1 MEEKNTVKNHKH
13 GHRERLR
20 RRYLENGID
29 ALAEHEILE
38 FILFYG
44 IPRVDTK
51 PIAYRLIDEFGSLKA
66 VLSAPYEALV
76 SAGLTS
82 ACASYIKLFDAV
94 PLWVERNG
102 IVGKKLTGYS
112 ELGNFFHKELCNEK
126 TEKVLM
132 LMLDS
137 KNRVIGLRK
146 VADGSFS
153 EVSANTRF
161 IADECIKH
169 KAAKVVLAHNHPGG
183 SAELSVKDH
192 MANSTLDNLFNMLGV
207 TLIEHYI
214 ITENAFFGINKYR
227 EDDKTS
233 GDAVYLANHGYH
245 TEL

>member
-1 MEEKNTVKNHKH
+1 MEDKNTNKDFRH

-20 RRYLENGID
+20 RRYIENGID
-29 ALAEHEILE
+29 ALAEHEVLE

-44 IPRVDTK
+44 MPRVDTK
-51 PIAYRLIDEFGSLKA
+51 PMAYKLIDTFGSLKA

-82 ACASYIKLFDAV
+82 ACASYLKLISNI
-94 PLWVERNG
+94 PSWIERNG
-102 IVGKKLTGYS
+102 IVGEELKGYHQ
-112 ELGNFFHKELCNEK
+112 LGNFFYKELRDEK

-137 KNRVIGLRK
+137 KHRIIGLRT
-146 VADGSFS
+146 VAEGSFS
-153 EVSANTRF
+153 EVSANTRY
-161 IADECIKH
+161 IADECMKH
-169 KAAKVVLAHNHPGG
+169 KAANVVLAHNHPAGG
-183 SAELSVKDH
+183 LDLSVKDH
-192 MANSTLDNLFNMLGV
+192 MANNTLENLFNMLGI
-207 TLIEHYI
+207 TLVEHYI

-227 EDDKTS
+227 EDSKTS